1 MCRFERS
8 VVLDEL
14 VNHGHRDDGVS
25 PCSRNIS
32 VHYCDDGLRTLD
44 GGKSGIHRSAE
55 RNVAVLVHRRYLNHG
70 DVARKDTAAVELLC
84 LAQKDWNV
92 VGPTCLHVFADI
104 AAYKES
110 LMEESALK
118 TLFGV
123 RSRTFG
129 MEVMDAYVFQFAGFS
144 AAAESLNEHL
154 RCAGNTAQMNVVT
167 TFYAFYSFVSR
178 NEFNILHIV
187 LRFMNFPNDKNS
199 NFAVMKREKELQAF
213 ERLLNIMDDLREKCP
228 WDRKQTMESLRPNT
242 IEETYEL
249 CDAIMASDM
258 RNVAK
263 ELGDVLLHIVFYAK
277 IGSEKG
283 EFDIADVCNLLCD
296 KLVYRHPHVYGN
308 VEVSGA
314 GEVVQNWEQLKRA
327 EKDGNK
333 TVLSGVPVSLPSLIK
348 AYRMQDKARAVGFD
362 WQRREDVWDK
372 VTEEIGELRAE
383 LSSMAEELSSED
395 RSRKE
400 AARKKAEGELGD
412 LIFSLVNA
420 ARLYDLNPDS
430 ALEMTNRKFRSRFTY
445 IEMKARETGL
455 DLKDMTLARM
465 DELWEE
471 AKRME
476 F

>member
-1 MCRFERS
+1 
-8 VVLDEL
+8 
-14 VNHGHRDDGVS
+14 
-25 PCSRNIS
+25 
-32 VHYCDDGLRTLD
+32 
-44 GGKSGIHRSAE
+44 
-55 RNVAVLVHRRYLNHG
+55 
-70 DVARKDTAAVELLC
+70 
-84 LAQKDWNV
+84 
-92 VGPTCLHVFADI
+92 
-104 AAYKES
+104 
-110 LMEESALK
+110 
-118 TLFGV
+118 
-123 RSRTFG
+123 
-129 MEVMDAYVFQFAGFS
+129 
-144 AAAESLNEHL
+144 
-154 RCAGNTAQMNVVT
+154 
-167 TFYAFYSFVSR
+167 
-178 NEFNILHIV
+178 
-187 LRFMNFPNDKNS
+187 
-199 NFAVMKREKELQAF
+199 MKREKELQAF

-314 GEVVQNWEQLKRA
+314 GEVVQNWEQLKRT

-471 AKRME
+471 AKRMK